1 MSDEGGVS
9 IILTTILIS
18 IYRIYRMHSCRP
30 CCALLQKHPSTTE
43 HPPIGADHSFQVY
56 PVGELPFVVVY
67 YPVELA
73 KKVRDLVLMMMI
85 MIMLLMM
92 MMVLMMVMMMVL
104 MMMMDMMMIVMMMMM
119 MIHLSIHSS
128 HPPMH
133 SSIHLFIHPSL
144 VYHISSR
151 LFTYNLS

>member
-1 MSDEGGVS
+1 
-9 IILTTILIS
+9 
-18 IYRIYRMHSCRP
+18 MHSCRP

-73 KKVRDLVLMMMI
+73 KKVRDLVLLMMI
-85 MIMLLMM
+85 
-92 MMVLMMVMMMVL
+92 MMMVL
-104 MMMMDMMMIVMMMMM
+104 MMMVLMFVLMMMM
-119 MIHLSIHSS
+119 MIHPSTHPSIFSSIH
-128 HPPMH
+128 P
-133 SSIHLFIHPSL
+133 SINPTHLFIHPSL
-144 VYHISSR
+144 AYHISSR